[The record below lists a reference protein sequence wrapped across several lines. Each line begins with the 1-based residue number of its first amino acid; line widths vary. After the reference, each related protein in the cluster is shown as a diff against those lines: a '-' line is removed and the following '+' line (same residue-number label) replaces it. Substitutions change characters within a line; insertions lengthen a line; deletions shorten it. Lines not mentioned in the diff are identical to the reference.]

1 MKSASGYASAA
12 VATLCAAALAWLTLL
27 FSDLAW
33 VAPTA
38 LAIAIPV
45 AAGALAR
52 HVMPRPV
59 AATLLGGAITV
70 ITSLIAILA
79 VTGSFTW
86 DPRQWPGILTR
97 LADVGFVE
105 SDLFIAP
112 TQTTAGLLAIT
123 FGGAVLLAWTT
134 DTLAC
139 TWQSPA
145 LALIPAVTAA
155 MVGLVTF
162 AGDLP
167 LWFAPAFV
175 VAAALVL
182 VTGRSART
190 VRAAPGRVVSAPLAA
205 ITAVAALATIGIAAA
220 IPNDPAV
227 WLPISGIGRE
237 DRLDLSVR
245 LDAGQ
250 VNRGTGE
257 VLRYTVDGVKGS
269 SDKSGFLRLVTY
281 TTLAGDEWQ
290 VAEPGTYPTATT
302 AEQLDPLRSRVVVED
317 GMIRV
322 YVDGALVNSWPATP
336 EQEDAVAVL
345 LGMQPFPSMPGP
357 VSRWRFILGETG
369 TTYLPVPAYALS
381 LQNSDATDATAWEWR
396 VDDRTL
402 TRSLTDTVRYT
413 VLAQGSATSPVPDS
427 RYTALPTEVDEIVAP
442 YAQAVV
448 RPEWDVATSGA
459 ALVDYLTG
467 PDFTYSVT
475 VDYPSGPDH
484 VRAFLEQRA
493 GFCQQFATA
502 MATMARSVGIA
513 SRVVVGFT
521 PGREI
526 ADGEFSVSGSNL
538 HAWVELYEPATSRW
552 LTFDPTPAS
561 PVGPGR
567 PQDLAAATPSVTV
580 TPTVTV
586 EPTSVPRP
594 TTSSRVP
601 TGAAPVTPGAAVGG
615 LEGVLTVIGRVA
627 LILAGIVVVACLL
640 ALPAMLR
647 LRRREAR
654 LRDGS
659 ATALWDELIDT
670 ARDLGIDVERGMTL
684 ARAEVSL
691 IDRCELRGL
700 QVHTDSREQLGDLR
714 SAAEHERYSSAGAT
728 GSVMLR
734 TDVAGCRRALLRWQG
749 LLLRSSTRYERLRA
763 RLVPRSLRE
772 RGPQGSRS

>member
-1 MKSASGYASAA
+1 VKSASGYASAA
-12 VATLCAAALAWLTLL
+12 VAALCAAGLAWLTLL
-27 FSDLAW
+27 FADLAW

-52 HVMPRPV
+52 HLAARPV
-59 AATLLGGAITV
+59 TATLLSTGIT
-70 ITSLIAILA
+70 LIAGIIAVLV

-86 DPRQWPGILTR
+86 DPRQWPGTLLR

-123 FGGAVLLAWTT
+123 FGGAVLLAWTI

-162 AGDLP
+162 AGELP
-167 LWFAPAFV
+167 LWFAPVFV
-175 VAAALVL
+175 IAAAFVL

-190 VRAAPGRVVSAPLAA
+190 VRAAPGQVLSAPLAA
-205 ITAVAALATIGIAAA
+205 ITVVAALLTVGITAA

-227 WLPISGIGRE
+227 WLPISAIGRE

-250 VNRGTGE
+250 VNRGSGE
-257 VLRYTVDGVKGS
+257 ILRYTVDGVKGS
-269 SDKSGFLRLVTY
+269 ADDSGFLRLVTY
-281 TTLAGDEWQ
+281 TTLEGDEWRA
-290 VAEPGTYPTATT
+290 AEPGTYPTATT
-302 AEQLDPLRSRVVVED
+302 AEPLDPLRSRVVVED

-322 YVDGALVNSWPATP
+322 YLDGALVNSWPATP
-336 EQEDAVAVL
+336 EQEDAVSVL

-357 VSRWRFILGETG
+357 VSRWRFILADTG
-369 TTYLPVPAYALS
+369 TTYLPVPVYALS
-381 LQNSDATDATAWEWR
+381 LQNSDATDATTWEWR

-402 TRSLTDTVRYT
+402 SRSLTETVRYT
-413 VLAQGSATSPVPDS
+413 VLARGSATSPVPDS
-427 RYTALPTEVDEIVAP
+427 RYTALPTEVDQIVAP
-442 YAQAVV
+442 YAEAVV
-448 RPEWDVATSGA
+448 RPEWDVATAGA

-475 VDYPSGPDH
+475 VDYPSGPEH
-484 VRAFLEQRA
+484 LRAFLEQRA

-502 MATMARSVGIA
+502 MATMARTVGIA

-526 ADGEFSVSGSNL
+526 AAGEFSVSGSNL

-586 EPTSVPRP
+586 EPTAVPRP
-594 TTSSRVP
+594 TTSPIAPAPPSPAPSV
-601 TGAAPVTPGAAVGG
+601 AAASGLGGVAA
-615 LEGVLTVIGRVA
+615 
-627 LILAGIVVVACLL
+627 LL
-640 ALPAMLR
+640 AVPAILR
-647 LRRREAR
+647 LRRREIR
-654 LRDGS
+654 MREGS
-659 ATALWDELIDT
+659 ATALWDELIDS
-670 ARDLGIDVERGMTL
+670 ARDLGIDVDRGTTL
-684 ARAEVSL
+684 ARAEAL
-691 IDRCELRGL
+691 LADRCELRGL
-700 QVHTDSREQLGDLR
+700 RVHEHSREQLGDLR
-714 SAAEHERYSSAGAT
+714 SAAEHERYSPVSSTGA
-728 GSVMLR
+728 VMVR
-734 TDVAGCRRALLRWQG
+734 TDVQACRRTLLHWQA
-749 LLLRSSTRYERLRA
+749 LLLRSATRYERLRA
-763 RLVPRSLRE
+763 RLIPRSLRDS
-772 RGPQGSRS
+772 GPQGSRA